1 MIAAD
6 SIRHSFGDREVL
18 RDVALTL
25 QQGEVVGLFG
35 LNGAGKSV
43 LLQILFGQ
51 LRARHVFISVDGR
64 RVRVPYRIPGLITF
78 RSQGR
83 IFPHHLTVE
92 YVLRLH
98 RVEESAFYTRYPEF
112 AGTEHYR
119 MSRLNWRL
127 FETLVLLEVPTRF
140 TLLDEPYAG
149 LSPLSVE
156 HVQGAILRNR
166 LSKGIL
172 MTDHSHREVLTISD
186 RNYVLAEGAL
196 RAGYP

>member
-1 MIAAD
+1 
-6 SIRHSFGDREVL
+6 
-18 RDVALTL
+18 
-25 QQGEVVGLFG
+25 
-35 LNGAGKSV
+35 
-43 LLQILFGQ
+43 
-51 LRARHVFISVDGR
+51 
-64 RVRVPYRIPGLITF
+64 
-78 RSQGR
+78 
-83 IFPHHLTVE
+83 
-92 YVLRLH
+92 
-98 RVEESAFYTRYPEF
+98 
-112 AGTEHYR
+112 